1 MVILAWLLAL
11 GSCIAFD
18 LGTCYGLG
26 LHSWDITLEAFVK
39 YWKVSTIGSTMC
51 GISVMFSKL
60 SILSL
65 YLRFCQCRRLRMV
78 IYTIMWVV
86 AIYSVVSSF
95 SFLYACRPMAK
106 FWDPRIARGSCI
118 RKLAIPVFNGIMNVV
133 TDFFIVIIPIFI
145 FWRVQISTRQRIGLV
160 LMFMTGGFVVVIS
173 IIRLKTS
180 IDIMHEIDISW
191 HGAFVIMWWVV
202 EMHVAII
209 CTSLPNLKPF
219 LRRHFPKVLGCS
231 FRTSTNTNSA
241 ATPSRTVQQ
250 FHTGDVD

>member
-1 MVILAWLLAL
+1 
-11 GSCIAFD
+11 
-18 LGTCYGLG
+18 
-26 LHSWDITLEAFVK
+26 
-39 YWKVSTIGSTMC
+39 
-51 GISVMFSKL
+51 MFSKL

-180 IDIMHEIDISW
+180 IEIMHEIDISW
-191 HGAFVIMWWVV
+191 HGAFVIMW
-202 EMHVAII
+202 
-209 CTSLPNLKPF
+209 CLSYGDTS
-219 LRRHFPKVLGCS
+219 RRCLGAVLGLQLTRTAPLLPLAPSNS
-231 FRTSTNTNSA
+231 FIQEMLIRCHSGK
-241 ATPSRTVQQ
+241 
-250 FHTGDVD
+250 FHLLVRIISL